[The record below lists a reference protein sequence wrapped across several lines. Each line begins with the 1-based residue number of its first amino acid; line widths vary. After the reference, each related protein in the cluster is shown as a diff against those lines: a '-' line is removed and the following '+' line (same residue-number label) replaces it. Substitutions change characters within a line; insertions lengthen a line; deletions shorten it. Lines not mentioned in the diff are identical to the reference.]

1 MLSLIFTRKH
11 VGWLL
16 WLAVGAGLFF
26 WWYGPSPT
34 SAHPG
39 HFAFVP
45 HIAEAVSEETVPL
58 LVFGR
63 DSCGY
68 CKELFT
74 WLETTDMSYVY
85 YNVTDDPEAAELFS
99 SLADKHELTRVTPI
113 VVVGE
118 RVVVGFN
125 GPETTGKAL
134 REAYDAAQSGT
145 IRTIDDHLDRAPVQS
160 GLVGAG
166 CTDVSCSAASASFVF
181 DLPVVGMI
189 DLETLSLFSLS
200 ALLGVIDGFNPC
212 AMWVLVTFCVLLSQ
226 AGSRRKMIFL
236 AGLFMLAEGIMYNL
250 ILNVWYQ
257 TWDWV
262 ALDQIVTPLVGFL
275 ALGGGTFFLWRW
287 YKNRDAAL
295 VCDVTDLETQGKVIA
310 KFKAIANQPITV
322 VSVISIIAIA
332 FSVNVIEFACSIG
345 IPQAYTKILEMN
357 MLTFM
362 ERQFYIMVYTLGY
375 MFDDVIV
382 FGLAIWGYSKL
393 QALGGKYANYSLLIG
408 GILMLLLGAFLVFD
422 PGALVW

>member
-1 MLSLIFTRKH
+1 MVF
-11 VGWLL
+11 G
-16 WLAVGAGLFF
+16 LALFA
-26 WWYGPSPT
+26 WWYGP
-34 SAHPG
+34 ALVG
-39 HFAFVP
+39 QVP
-45 HIAEAVSEETVPL
+45 VEPVVAEQQQAVTDESVRL
-58 LVFGR
+58 LMFGR

-68 CKELFT
+68 CKAQLA
-74 WLETTDMSYVY
+74 WLTTTDLPYEY
-85 YNVTDDPEAAELFS
+85 LNVEEDPQAAALFDELVK
-99 SLADKHELTRVTPI
+99 KHELTKVTPI
-113 VVVGE
+113 TVVGE
-118 RVVVGFN
+118 RVIVGFN
-125 GPETTGKAL
+125 GPDTTGKAL
-134 REAYDAAQSGT
+134 TDAFAAAQTGDIQT
-145 IRTIDDHLDRAPVQS
+145 IEEHLAQAPKQS
-160 GLVGAG
+160 GLAGAG
-166 CTDVSCSAASASFVF
+166 CTDVSCSAEGSSFVF
-181 DLPVVGMI
+181 DLPLIGMV

-226 AGSRRKMIFL
+226 AGSRRKMVFL

-250 ILNVWYQ
+250 ILNVWYK

-262 ALDQIVTPLVGFL
+262 ALDAIVTPLVGTL
-275 ALGGGTFFLWRW
+275 AVGGGAFFLWRW
-287 YKNRDAAL
+287 YKNREAAL

-310 KFKAIANQPITV
+310 RFKAIANQPITI
-322 VSVISIIAIA
+322 VSVFSIIAIA

-393 QALGGKYANYSLLIG
+393 QSLGGKYANLSLLIG
-408 GILMLLLGAFLVFD
+408 GILMLILGGFLIID
-422 PGALVW
+422 PTMLVL

>member
-1 MLSLIFTRKH
+1 MKQLFWG
-11 VGWLL
+11 GWL
-16 WLAVGAGLFF
+16 VFGMFLFA
-26 WWYGPSPT
+26 WWYGPALMGQPSAPVVV
-34 SAHPG
+34 AHP
-39 HFAFVP
+39 H
-45 HIAEAVSEETVPL
+45 HTTDDEAPKL
-58 LVFGR
+58 FMFGR
-63 DSCGY
+63 ESCGY
-68 CKELFT
+68 CKAQLE
-74 WLETTDMSYVY
+74 WLEGADLPYVY
-85 YNVTDDPEAAELFS
+85 LNVLDDPQAAVLFDQIV
-99 SLADKHELTRVTPI
+99 AKHELTKVTPI
-113 VVVGE
+113 TVVGE
-118 RVVVGFN
+118 RVIVGFN
-125 GPETTGKAL
+125 GPDTTGRAL
-134 REAYDAAQSGT
+134 TEAYTAAQAGSIHT
-145 IRTIDDHLDRAPVQS
+145 LEEHVALAPKQS
-160 GLVGAG
+160 GLAGAG
-166 CTDVSCSAASASFVF
+166 CSDVLCSAAGSSFVF
-181 DLPVVGMI
+181 DLPLIGMV
-189 DLETLSLFSLS
+189 DLEALSLFTLS

-250 ILNVWYQ
+250 ILNVWYK

-262 ALDQIVTPLVGFL
+262 ALDAIVTPLVGAL
-275 ALGGGTFFLWRW
+275 ALGGGSFFLWRW

-310 KFKAIANQPITV
+310 KFKAIANQPITI
-322 VSVISIIAIA
+322 VSILSIIAIA

-375 MFDDVIV
+375 MFDDVII

-393 QALGGKYANYSLLIG
+393 QTLGGKYANYSLLIG
-408 GILMLLLGAFLVFD
+408 GILMLLLGAFLVFE